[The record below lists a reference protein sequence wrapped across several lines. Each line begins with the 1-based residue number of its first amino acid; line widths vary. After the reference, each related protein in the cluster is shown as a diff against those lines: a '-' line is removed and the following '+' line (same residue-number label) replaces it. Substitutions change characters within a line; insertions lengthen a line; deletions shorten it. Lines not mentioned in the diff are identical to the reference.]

1 MKKKKLNEIEKLMKK
16 MNPYKISGMKDPF
29 KELLFLISPGLI
41 SRNETKSLF
50 FNTINWLYITC
61 NTV

>member
-41 SRNETKSLF
+41 SKIETKALF
-50 FNTINWLYITC
+50 FNNKNCIYITYK
-61 NTV
+61 NV